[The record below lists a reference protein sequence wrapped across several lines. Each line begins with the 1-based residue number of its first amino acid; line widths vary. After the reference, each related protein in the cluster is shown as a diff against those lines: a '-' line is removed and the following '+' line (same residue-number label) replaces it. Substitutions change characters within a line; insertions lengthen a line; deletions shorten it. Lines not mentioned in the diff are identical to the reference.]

1 MSLMKF
7 RDVFQKEAYVSA
19 FLISGANLLHSFIAY
34 GKKEFLKDTIQQND
48 SKIQPLF
55 HDDLWK
61 GRSWSQRK
69 AGCFVLN
76 IFYC

>member
-1 MSLMKF
+1 MKF

-34 GKKEFLKDTIQQND
+34 GKKEFLKDTIQQNG

-55 HDDLWK
+55 HDDL
-61 GRSWSQRK
+61 
-69 AGCFVLN
+69 
-76 IFYC
+76 